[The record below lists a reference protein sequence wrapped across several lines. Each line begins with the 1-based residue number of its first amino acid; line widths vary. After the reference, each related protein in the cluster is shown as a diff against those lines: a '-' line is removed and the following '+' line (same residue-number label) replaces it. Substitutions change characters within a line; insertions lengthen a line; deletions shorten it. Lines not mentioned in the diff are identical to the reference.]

1 MKKVIFATTIN
12 ASGTGIICNE
22 DYSDPMF
29 VAVNYAL
36 GSNVYTFYLD
46 GNTTNSGI
54 TYTSAVGA
62 WEGLAEYLLADHV
75 LPVGQ
80 PQIKKWFKEEYN
92 SKLKEFKYNLSDE
105 KRAATEQNKIKKKTQ
120 SGGLWL
126 KSGKGK
132 GYWN

>member
-12 ASGTGIICNE
+12 ASGTAIFCNE
-22 DYSDPMF
+22 DYSDNMF
-29 VAVNYAL
+29 VAVNHSA
-36 GSNVYTFYLD
+36 GSAAYTYYI
-46 GNTTNSGI
+46 GGSA
-54 TYTSAVGA
+54 TSNGRTHCEAHEA
-62 WEGLAEYLLADHV
+62 WEELASYLGADHV

-92 SKLKEFKYNLSDE
+92 TKLKEFKYNLSDE
-105 KRAATEQNKIKKKTQ
+105 KRAATEQNKIKNKTQ